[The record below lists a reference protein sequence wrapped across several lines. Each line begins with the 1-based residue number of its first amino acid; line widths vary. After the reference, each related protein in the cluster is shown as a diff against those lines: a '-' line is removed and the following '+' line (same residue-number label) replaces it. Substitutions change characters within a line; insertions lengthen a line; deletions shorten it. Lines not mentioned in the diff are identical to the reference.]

1 MKDRKW
7 IEQHLPHKGEMCLLD
22 QIIAWDADQIHCTAT
37 SHKNPGNPLILR
49 GKLGASNAIEY
60 AAQAMAA
67 HGCLIIN
74 KDTDS
79 SRQGYIASVRSV
91 EFRTD
96 TLNDLG
102 SVLDIYATRLMG
114 DDDNVIYEFDVVDRG
129 ESKVTGRATVILDR
143 NKAIKL

>member
-1 MKDRKW
+1 MKDRDW
-7 IEQHLPHKGEMCLLD
+7 FEQHLPHKGEMCLLD
-22 QIIAWDADQIHCTAT
+22 QIISWDTDQIHCTAT
-37 SHKNPGNPLILR
+37 SHKNPANPLIFR

-67 HGCLIIN
+67 HGCLIA
-74 KDTDS
+74 KDTNS

-96 TLNDLG
+96 TLDELG
-102 SVLDIYATRLMG
+102 SILDIFATRLMG

>member
-7 IEQHLPHKGEMCLLD
+7 LEQHLPHKGQMCLLD
-22 QIIAWDADQIHCTAT
+22 RVMTWDADQIHCTAS
-37 SHKNPGNPLILR
+37 SHKNPENPLIYR
-49 GKLGASNAIEY
+49 GRLGVSNAIEY

-67 HGCLIIN
+67 HGCLIA

-91 EFRTD
+91 EFRTNSLD
-96 TLNDLG
+96 ELG
-102 SVLDIYATRLMG
+102 PTLDIYAKRLLG
-114 DDDNVIYEFDVVDRG
+114 DDDNVIYEFGVVDCG
-129 ESKVTGRATVILDR
+129 ERKVTGRATVILDR

>member
-7 IEQHLPHKGEMCLLD
+7 LEQNLPHKGDMCLLD
-22 QIIAWDADQIHCTAT
+22 QIIAWDADNIHCTAT
-37 SHKNPGNPLILR
+37 SHKNLANPLIFR
-49 GKLGASNAIEY
+49 GRLGASNAIEY

-67 HGCLIIN
+67 HGCLIN
-74 KDTDS
+74 ADTAS

-96 TLNDLG
+96 TLDNLG

-114 DDDNVIYEFDVVDRG
+114 DDNNVIYEFNIVDRD
-129 ESKVTGRATVILDR
+129 ESKVSGRATVIL
-143 NKAIKL
+143 NQKKAIRL

>member
-7 IEQHLPHKGEMCLLD
+7 FQQHLPHKGEMCLLD
-22 QIIAWDADQIHCTAT
+22 QIIAWDTDQIHCTAT
-37 SHKNPGNPLILR
+37 SHKSPANPLIFR
-49 GKLGASNAIEY
+49 GRLGASNAIEY

-67 HGCLIIN
+67 HGFLIG
-74 KDTDS
+74 KDTNS

-96 TLNDLG
+96 SLDDLG

-114 DDDNVIYEFDVVDRG
+114 DDDNVIYEFNVVDRG
-129 ESKVTGRATVILDR
+129 ESMVTGRATVILDR
-143 NKAIKL
+143 NKTIKL

>member
-1 MKDRKW
+1 MKDINW
-7 IEQHLPHKGEMCLLD
+7 LEQHLPHKSEMCLLD
-22 QIIAWDADQIHCTAT
+22 RIMAWDPDQIHCTAT
-37 SHKNPGNPLILR
+37 SHKNPANPLIFR

-67 HGCLIIN
+67 HGCLIA
-74 KDTDS
+74 KDANS
-79 SRQGYIASVRSV
+79 SRQGYIASVRNV
-91 EFRTD
+91 EFQTD
-96 TLNDLG
+96 TLDELG
-102 SVLDIYATRLMG
+102 SVLDIFATRLMG

>member
-7 IEQHLPHKGEMCLLD
+7 FQQHLPHKGEMCLLD
-22 QIIAWDADQIHCTAT
+22 QIIAWDTDQIHCTAT
-37 SHKNPGNPLILR
+37 SHKSPANPLIFR
-49 GKLGASNAIEY
+49 GRLGASNAIEY

-67 HGCLIIN
+67 HGCLIA
-74 KDTDS
+74 KDTNS

-96 TLNDLG
+96 SLDDLG

-114 DDDNVIYEFDVVDRG
+114 DDDNVIYEFNVVDRG

-143 NKAIKL
+143 NKTIKL